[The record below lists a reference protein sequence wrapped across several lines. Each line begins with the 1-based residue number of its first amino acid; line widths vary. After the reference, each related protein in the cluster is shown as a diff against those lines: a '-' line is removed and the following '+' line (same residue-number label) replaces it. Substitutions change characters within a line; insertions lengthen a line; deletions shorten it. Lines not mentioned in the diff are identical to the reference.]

1 MPAWPAETP
10 QKVPRPPKRAP
21 KTLRFGLWTASRPPK
36 SELKRSQEHPK
47 TLQHGDESEDDEED
61 EHEDDND
68 EDEDEDKDEQD
79 EDKDDEDKN
88 ETKKTT
94 KTEETKTNK
103 GSRKE

>member
-68 EDEDEDKDEQD
+68 EDEDKDEQD